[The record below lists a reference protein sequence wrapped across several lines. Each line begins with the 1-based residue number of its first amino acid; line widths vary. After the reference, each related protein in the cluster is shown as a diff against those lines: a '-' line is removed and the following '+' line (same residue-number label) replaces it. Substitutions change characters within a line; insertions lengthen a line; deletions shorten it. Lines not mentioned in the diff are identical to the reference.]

1 MQKRRQKIT
10 EIVNREGQIAFA
22 RLKESFPDISEMTL
36 RTDLK
41 YLDEIGAIIRI
52 HGGAKS
58 IDTIAG
64 TDGFLSQR
72 IVRNQ
77 DKKLQIAQKA
87 VALVHGKGTA
97 FIDSGS
103 TTTLLSRYFPDEQRQ
118 IYTCGVSCATELASL
133 TKPTVHLLGG
143 QMNRYSLSVA
153 GGRSLLALQ
162 ECHFDVC
169 FLGVTSF
176 HSDMGFCCESEGDCV
191 LKQIALKQSAY
202 KVALIDSTKFG
213 LYSTHCICPAQG
225 VDAVVSDDGMT
236 QEQKEFFT
244 SLGIAV
250 Y

>member
-1 MQKRRQKIT
+1 MQKRRQRIT
-10 EIVNREGQIAFA
+10 ELVNREGQITFA
-22 RLKESFPDISEMTL
+22 RLKLAFPEISEMTL

-41 YLDEIGAIIRI
+41 HLDEIGAIIRI

-77 DKKLQIAQKA
+77 ERKLQIAQKA
-87 VALVHGKGTA
+87 VQLVHGKGSA

-103 TTTLLSRYFPDEQRQ
+103 TTTLLSRYFPDEARQ
-118 IYTCGVSCATELASL
+118 IYTCGVSCATELAVL

-153 GGRSLLALQ
+153 GSRSMLALQ
-162 ECHFDVC
+162 SCHFDIC

-176 HSDMGFCCESEGDCV
+176 QPGFGFCCESEGDCA
-191 LKQIALKQSAY
+191 LKQIALQQSEFR
-202 KVALIDSTKFG
+202 VALMDSTKIG
-213 LYSTHCICPAQG
+213 LYSTHCICPVDG
-225 VDAVVSDDGMT
+225 VDAVVTDDGIT
-236 QEQKEFFT
+236 QEQRDYFI
-244 SLGIAV
+244 SQGIV
-250 Y
+250 IY

>member
-1 MQKRRQKIT
+1 MQQRRQKIA
-10 EIVNREGQIAFA
+10 EIVNREGQVTFAVLKSAFP
-22 RLKESFPDISEMTL
+22 EISEMTL

-41 YLDEIGAIIRI
+41 YLDDNGVIIRV

-64 TDGFLSQR
+64 TDGYLSQR

-77 DKKLQIAQKA
+77 EKKLQIARKA
-87 VALVHGKGTA
+87 ALLVHGKGST

-118 IYTCGVSCATELASL
+118 IYTSGVSCATELAAL
-133 TKPTVHLLGG
+133 KKPTVHLLGG

-153 GGRSLLALQ
+153 GGRSLLELQ
-162 ECHFDVC
+162 SCHFDIC

-176 HSDMGFCCESEGDCV
+176 QPEFGFCCESESDCV
-191 LKQIALKQSAY
+191 LKQMALKQSSY
-202 KVALIDSTKFG
+202 KVALIDSSKFNIYG
-213 LYSTHCICPAQG
+213 THCICPVNG
-225 VDAVVSDDGMT
+225 VDAVVSDDELG
-236 QEQKEFFT
+236 EKQKQYF
-244 SLGIAV
+244 LRHGIAV

>member
-10 EIVNREGQIAFA
+10 EIVNREGRITFA
-22 RLKESFPDISEMTL
+22 NLKAAFPDISEMTL

-41 YLDEIGAIIRI
+41 YLDETGAIIRV

-58 IDTIAG
+58 IDTVAG
-64 TDGFLSQR
+64 TDGYLAQR

-87 VALVHGKGTA
+87 VALVHGKGSA

-103 TTTLLSRYFPDEQRQ
+103 TTTLLSRYFPDEARQ
-118 IYTCGVSCATELASL
+118 IYTCGVSCATELAAL
-133 TKPTVHLLGG
+133 TQPTVHLLGG

-153 GGRSLLALQ
+153 GGRSLLELQ
-162 ECHFDVC
+162 NCHFDIC

-176 HSDMGFCCESEGDCV
+176 HPEMGFGCESEGDCV
-191 LKQIALKQSAY
+191 LKQMALRQSEY
-202 KVALIDSTKFG
+202 KVALVDSSKFD
-213 LYSTHCICPAQG
+213 LYSTHCICPVKG
-225 VDAVVSDDGMT
+225 VDAVVSDD
-236 QEQKEFFT
+236 QLSKEQREFFIRQ
-244 SLGIAV
+244 GIAV

>member
-10 EIVNREGQIAFA
+10 EIVNREGQITFS

-41 YLDEIGAIIRI
+41 YLDENGAIIRV

-77 DKKLQIAQKA
+77 EKKLCIARKA
-87 VALVHGKGTA
+87 VALVHGRGTA

-103 TTTLLSRYFPDEQRQ
+103 TTTLLSRYFPDEDRQ
-118 IYTCGVSCATELASL
+118 IYTCGVSCATELAVL
-133 TKPTVHLLGG
+133 TKPEVHLLGG
-143 QMNRYSLSVA
+143 KMNRYSLSVA
-153 GGRSLLALQ
+153 GGKSLLELQ
-162 ECHFDVC
+162 SCHFDIC

-176 HSDMGFCCESEGDCV
+176 HSAMGFCCESEGDCV
-191 LKQIALKQSAY
+191 LKQMALRQSDY
-202 KVALIDSTKFG
+202 KVALVDSSKFD
-213 LYSTHCICPAQG
+213 LYSTHRICEVNG
-225 VDAVVSDDGMT
+225 VDAVVSDDDLT
-236 QEQKEFFT
+236 DEQKVFFIRH
-244 SLGIAV
+244 GVAV